1 MIDGEIWRIG
11 KPEFCTN
18 LALSTDIQTWIKSQQ
33 QSGSTIVMLA
43 KANQAQA
50 LFVLSDPLREDA
62 HQFVETLQQSKRF
75 QQIVMLSGDDT
86 ATVASVA
93 QQLGLTDFHGG
104 LLPDDKLAWI
114 QQAQQQGHRVL
125 MIGDGINDAP
135 TLAAADVAISF
146 NHASDLAQLHSD
158 LVLMGH
164 RLMAVVEADQLAKR
178 SQRIINQNLFWAL
191 AYNLLAIPF
200 AAFGFIT
207 PWIAAIGMSASSLF
221 VVANA
226 LRLKR

>member
-1 MIDGEIWRIG
+1 M
-11 KPEFCTN
+11 
-18 LALSTDIQTWIKSQQ
+18 
-33 QSGSTIVMLA
+33 
-43 KANQAQA
+43 
-50 LFVLSDPLREDA
+50 
-62 HQFVETLQQSKRF
+62 QFIATLQQSQRF
-75 QQIVMLSGDDT
+75 KQIVMLSGDDT

-114 QQAQQQGHRVL
+114 QQRQQQGHRVL